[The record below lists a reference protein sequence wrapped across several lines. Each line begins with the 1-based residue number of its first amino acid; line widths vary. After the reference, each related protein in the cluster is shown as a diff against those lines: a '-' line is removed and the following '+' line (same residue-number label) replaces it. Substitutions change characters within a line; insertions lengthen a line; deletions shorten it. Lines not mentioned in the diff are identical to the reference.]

1 MKHTEKHV
9 YENTKV
15 FRRLV
20 ETQTPIPVHFEIDGT
35 LIPVEF
41 TLYNTLLKLESAEGL
56 ACTTL
61 AFKEYCV
68 DVSDYYYSIGI
79 KKVNCPQLSHE
90 DFFKISNV
98 VAALYGTKL
107 MVGGDHSFKVINGF
121 HVGSQVLSMTKTNGR
136 TFYGKY
142 GFISPILGPA
152 YEKAAEKLK
161 PEAHAMIEKIK
172 SFDGDKYARIQLNEE
187 LKTFRE
193 KVEAKIDG
201 YIDWTMG
208 EHNMPAQKEPT
219 QFQTLLIVDAD
230 GTKVEPRTT
239 PPIIKIIAS
248 TLAGGS
254 KRSKKRRKPTR
265 TKKIRSKYNV

>member
-1 MKHTEKHV
+1 MEHTEKPAD
-9 YENTKV
+9 NTKV

-20 ETQTPIPVHFEIDGT
+20 ETQTPIQVHFEIDGT
-35 LIPVEF
+35 IIPVEF
-41 TLYNTLLKLESAEGL
+41 TLYNTLLKLQSTQGL

-79 KKVNCPQLSHE
+79 KKVHCPQLSHE

-107 MVGGDHSFKVINGF
+107 MVGGDHSYKVINGF
-121 HVGSQVLSMTKTNGR
+121 LVKSQVLSMTKTKGR

-152 YEKAAEKLK
+152 YEEAAKVLK
-161 PEAHAMIEKIK
+161 PEADEMIEKIK
-172 SFDGDKYARIQLNEE
+172 SFDGDEESKLQLKEE
-187 LKTFRE
+187 LRTFSN
-193 KVEAKIDG
+193 KVETEIGKH
-201 YIDWTMG
+201 IDWTMG
-208 EHNMPAQKEPT
+208 EHNLPAQKEPT

-254 KRSKKRRKPTR
+254 KKRSKKRRKPTR